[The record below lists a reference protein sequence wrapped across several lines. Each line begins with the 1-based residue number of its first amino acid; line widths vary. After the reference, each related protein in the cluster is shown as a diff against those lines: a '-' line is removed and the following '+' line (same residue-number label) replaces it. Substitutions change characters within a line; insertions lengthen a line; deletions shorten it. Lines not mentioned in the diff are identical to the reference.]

1 VYPAALFLSECGRS
15 TGRDVGNGKKVRL
28 WEDNW
33 LGPSSLAILFWPL
46 YRIVVEQ
53 DKTIADLWDGTELKC
68 TFRRTV
74 SPELY
79 RAWLE
84 VVELVSTIILT
95 DDEDSLLWQFSS
107 QGTYS
112 SQSLYKIIN
121 FRGIHFVHVP
131 AVWSIKVPP
140 RVLFFL
146 WLLVNNRTLIRDNLG
161 KRKKIDD
168 RSCLLCKEEESVQ
181 HLFF

>member
-1 VYPAALFLSECGRS
+1 
-15 TGRDVGNGKKVRL
+15 
-28 WEDNW
+28 
-33 LGPSSLAILFWPL
+33 
-46 YRIVVEQ
+46 
-53 DKTIADLWDGTELKC
+53 
-68 TFRRTV
+68 V

-84 VVELVSTIILT
+84 VVELVSTINLT

-121 FRGIHFVHVP
+121 FRGIHSVHVP

-140 RVLFFL
+140 RVFFFL
-146 WLLVNNRTLIRDNLG
+146 WLLVNNRTLTRDNLG

-181 HLFF
+181 HLFFDCVVAKQCWLVISKILDIRVEGSLVDIGKLWLSSKKYNVVNIVTSAVFWVI